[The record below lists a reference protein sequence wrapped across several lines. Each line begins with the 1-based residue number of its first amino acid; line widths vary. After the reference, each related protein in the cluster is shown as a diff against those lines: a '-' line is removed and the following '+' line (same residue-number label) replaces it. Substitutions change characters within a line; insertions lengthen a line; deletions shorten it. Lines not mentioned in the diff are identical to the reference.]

1 MKRRRLGKLI
11 FRLLLLCVLLFSA
24 ALAVLVIMEKTVPP
38 PGGEADVILILGAQ
52 VKEDGTVSVQLE
64 GRLQAAL
71 AYWREHPDCMIVTA
85 GGQGKNEPAPE
96 AEVMRDW
103 LAENGVPADR
113 IRCESRSADTKENLR
128 FAEEYID
135 KENARLLVVTSDYHL
150 PRAIRIAKDA
160 GYRAE
165 GIGAPTLPQWWIKNH
180 FREVLA
186 WGKYFLR
193 KII

>member
-1 MKRRRLGKLI
+1 MV
-11 FRLLLLCVLLFSA
+11 FRLFLLCVLLFSA
-24 ALAVLVIMEKTVPP
+24 ALAVLVIMEKTVSPP
-38 PGGEADVILILGAQ
+38 SGDADTILILGAQ
-52 VKEDGTVSVQLE
+52 VKEDGTVSLQLE

-71 AYWREHPDCMIVTA
+71 TYWREHPDCVIVTA
-85 GGQGKNEPAPE
+85 GGQGKKEPAPE

-103 LAENGVPADR
+103 LTGNGVPGEK
-113 IRCESRSADTKENLR
+113 ITCESRSTDTKENLR

-135 KENARLLVVTSDYHL
+135 KENACLLVVTSDYHL

-165 GIGAPTLPQWWIKNH
+165 GIGAPTLPEWWIKNH

-186 WGKYFLR
+186 WGKYFLL
-193 KII
+193 KIIS